1 MMKLKMSGGGNNQDL
16 IEKVHSSFEEKE
28 RILEDLKLRLQK
40 SQDLAASI
48 DAKNQEIKL
57 AMADKPL
64 NEIEQS
70 FAREQMRSIDL
81 DEKEER
87 LTMRRKSKFQCESCN
102 ITTVGF
108 EQYKKHLAGKRHKT
122 HQKLHCET
130 CNVEIIGGE
139 QYNKHLEG
147 KKHKKKCVS
156 VNV

>member
-1 MMKLKMSGGGNNQDL
+1 MSGGGNNQDL
-16 IEKVHSSFEEKE
+16 IEKAHSSFKEKE

-40 SQDLAASI
+40 SQDLAASM

-70 FAREQMRSIDL
+70 FARKQMRSIDL